1 MKKVLAFLISL
12 NFAVMPAY
20 CTITDDFA
28 EKTLSKSLTIQKY
41 NYVPIADDFAE
52 GLNVDKKINTKPAQ
66 IITDTFAESNRNKNV
81 ALIKQTPVAESIPK
95 ADPQR
100 QFAKKIVVI
109 DNNSAI
115 AVPVKICKT
124 YSTRQKIDEG
134 DYIDFVTTKEVKI
147 KGKTYSA
154 GAPVKARVETISQN
168 GAMGVPADLIISNF
182 SIDSIPLSGEVNKTG
197 ANRTLWVRPC
207 VYLLTILFFGSGVL
221 LIPIRGG
228 HAKIRPTE
236 TITLYAVN

>member
-28 EKTLSKSLTIQKY
+28 EKTLNKSLTVQKY
-41 NYVPIADDFAE
+41 NYVPITDDFAE

-66 IITDTFAESNRNKNV
+66 IITDTFAESNKNKNISV
-81 ALIKQTPVAESIPK
+81 GKRVPLEEYIPK
-95 ADPQR
+95 VDSNKQVT
-100 QFAKKIVVI
+100 KKIVVI
-109 DNNSAI
+109 DNNSAT
-115 AVPVKICKT
+115 AVPVRICEL
-124 YSTRQKIDEG
+124 YSTRYKIDEG
-134 DYIDFVTTKEVKI
+134 DYIDFETTKEVRI
-147 KGKTYSA
+147 KGKTYPA
-154 GAPVKARVETISQN
+154 GTPVKARVETISQN

-182 SIDSIPLSGEVNKTG
+182 SIEGIPLSGEVNKIG
-197 ANRTLWVRPC
+197 ANRTLWVRPS

-236 TITLYAVN
+236 TFMLYAVN